1 MCINKTAMLINQSH
15 SKLKVVI
22 MDDHFLF
29 SLNLQKILKK
39 YDFLDAV
46 TVLTP
51 GDEAFARLD
60 ELNPDLICIDLNI
73 SSAKAFAFMLE
84 ISTKYPATKIIA
96 VTGFD
101 EGENVKNAI
110 EAGAWAFINRNS
122 EQGEYDELFTRIR
135 QDKMYISPAAAIN
148 YAFLM
153 AEIAREENK
162 SKPVITKREI
172 EIIGFVAKGYA
183 DKEIA
188 KELQISSRTIDAH
201 KQKMM
206 HKLGTRKAAEIV
218 AIAYKMNLI

>member
-1 MCINKTAMLINQSH
+1 MLINQPH

-29 SLNLQKILKK
+29 SLSLQEILKK
-39 YDFLDAV
+39 YDFLDAA

-51 GDEAFARLD
+51 GDEAFARLNELQPD
-60 ELNPDLICIDLNI
+60 LLFIELNIP
-73 SSAKAFAFMLE
+73 SAKAFAPLME
-84 ISTKYPATKIIA
+84 ISTHFPATKIIA
-96 VTGFD
+96 ATGFD
-101 EGENVKNAI
+101 EGKNVKNAI
-110 EAGAWAFINRNS
+110 DAGAWAFINKS
-122 EQGEYDELFTRIR
+122 SGQDEYDELFNRIR

-162 SKPVITKREI
+162 SKPLITKREI